1 METITLNDGT
11 TVSNV
16 ETMTA
21 VVGLWIH
28 IFSGMELAEAF
39 SLFSDQEKTIRIE
52 SDKTEP
58 HRPDEKTVYE
68 GYTALF
74 MMKQEEDGEIVI
86 GLHKV

>member
-1 METITLNDGT
+1 MEMITLNDGT

-28 IFSGMELAEAF
+28 VFGGMDLAEAF
-39 SLFSDQEKTIRIE
+39 SLFSDQSKTARIV

-58 HRPDEKTVYE
+58 HKPDENTVYE
-68 GYTALF
+68 GYTNLF
-74 MMKQEEDGEIVI
+74 MLKQEEDGEIVI
-86 GLHKV
+86 GLHEV